1 MYTLDNRRLW
11 VFKKLE
17 ADGYI
22 TDIQVKTV
30 SNDLLTPEKF
40 TTKNGGD
47 MWIQMMTQIMMKCF
61 TPKITPFELT
71 ISRTTSK
78 VYTYRC
84 RVETQPHQDIA
95 LQFCLM
101 LIVCILKKCI
111 HYWSIMNISLI
122 VYNNLIK
129 QINIKLQILDKQVTQ
144 EISGTSTIHLE
155 QIWQINT

>member
-101 LIVCILKKCI
+101 LIVLF
-111 HYWSIMNISLI
+111 
-122 VYNNLIK
+122 
-129 QINIKLQILDKQVTQ
+129 
-144 EISGTSTIHLE
+144 
-155 QIWQINT
+155 